1 MKTKK
6 CHACGQTLSVSNFYN
21 NKSRYDG
28 LHSECKECHK
38 AWRKSHYRNHT
49 AETMASNDRW
59 RALHPA
65 TVRAYKCKTAKR
77 KRDRLSELGIYGIY
91 QKVARAIKAG
101 ILEPEP
107 CKICGAID
115 VQAHH
120 EDYSKPL
127 DVIWFC
133 RKHHAEHHKNVGSL
147 LPKLGVSPENKK

>member
-21 NKSRYDG
+21 NKSRCDG

-38 AWRKSHYRNHT
+38 AWRKSHYRNNT
-49 AETMASNDRW
+49 AETIASNDRW
-59 RALHPA
+59 RSLHPEI
-65 TVRAYKCKTAKR
+65 VRAYNRKTSKKR
-77 KRDRLSELGIYGIY
+77 NALLSELGIRGVYM
-91 QKVARAIKAG
+91 KVSRAIKAG

-127 DVIWFC
+127 DVVWFC
-133 RKHHAEHHKNVGSL
+133 RKHHAEHHKKVGSL
-147 LPKLGVSPENKK
+147 LPSIT